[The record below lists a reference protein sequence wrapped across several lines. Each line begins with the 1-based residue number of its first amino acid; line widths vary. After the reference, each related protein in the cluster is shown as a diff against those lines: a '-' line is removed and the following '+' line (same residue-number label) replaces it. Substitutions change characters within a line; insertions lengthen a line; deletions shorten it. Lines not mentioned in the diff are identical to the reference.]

1 MNNNKVYFAVV
12 QVCERLRPTQYIPNP
27 ATRYISSKGNMAFNA
42 YKYVRTLPQ
51 ETEVY
56 VDQNIAPYVAYTN
69 EPWISPRW
77 HGKKNPNEGWWQ
89 RHADRF
95 AQDLANKLGGKLE

>member
-56 VDQNIAPYVAYTN
+56 VDQNIAPYVSYTN
-69 EPWISPRW
+69 EPRISPRW